1 MSSPLVG
8 LVLISEAPPVRP
20 SPPMN
25 SLPPRLCP
33 PIGLEGVTG
42 VAGNAVGDSCGEVA
56 VAVAGGADGPAGL
69 KLKSGRALIDLP
81 LAWAEPRRPVGYA
94 WSDIGRALAEGA
106 GVDEAVSGSR
116 MGKEKSGFGVS
127 SMGPVWDGR
136 RRWYSGEPTW
146 ADCCVCVTCCRGS
159 AI

>member
-1 MSSPLVG
+1 
-8 LVLISEAPPVRP
+8 
-20 SPPMN
+20 MN
-25 SLPPRLCP
+25 SLPPRLWP

-42 VAGNAVGDSCGEVA
+42 VTGVAIGDIGGEVA
-56 VAVAGGADGPAGL
+56 VVAGVEVPAGL
-69 KLKSGRALIDLP
+69 KLKSGNALIDLP

-94 WSDIGRALAEGA
+94 WSDIGRALVVGVGAE
-106 GVDEAVSGSR
+106 VDSGSR
-116 MGKEKSGFGVS
+116 MGKEKSGFGSS
-127 SMGPVWDGR
+127 SMGPFCEGR